1 MKEKV
6 QKIIEKIRPHLNAD
20 GGDIELID
28 VVDGVVKVKL
38 KGACHGC
45 PCAAMT
51 LQNGVERAIRQEL
64 PEIIRVENVS

>member
-1 MKEKV
+1 MKERV
-6 QKIIEKIRPHLNAD
+6 QKIIEKIRPMLNAD

-28 VVDGVVKVKL
+28 VVDNVVKVKL

-51 LQNGVERAIRQEL
+51 LQNGVEKTIKKEI
-64 PEIIRVENVS
+64 PEIVRVENVG